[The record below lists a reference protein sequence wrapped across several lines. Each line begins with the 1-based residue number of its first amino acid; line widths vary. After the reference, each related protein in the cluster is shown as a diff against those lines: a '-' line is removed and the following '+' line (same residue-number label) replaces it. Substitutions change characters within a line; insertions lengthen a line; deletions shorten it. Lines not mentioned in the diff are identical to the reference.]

1 MGQIK
6 NIKLHIVTDIKLRPT
21 NYQHHDGKKQIC
33 CECRFESKEECYQ
46 RKRED
51 KSIKSPHIGALPSPQ
66 DIEVGAIGFVSS
78 EVDAEGGRMDQFSVI
93 SHPLTTE
100 SAMKK

>member
-21 NYQHHDGKKQIC
+21 NYQHHDGKKQIFCKC
-33 CECRFESKEECYQ
+33 CFESEEECCQ

-51 KSIKSPHIGALPSPQ
+51 KSVKSAYIGPFPSSE
-66 DIEVGAIGFVSS
+66 DLEVGTFGFVPSQVNKYMTNRLLQRRQMV
-78 EVDAEGGRMDQFSVI
+78 VDVI
-93 SHPLTTE
+93 H
-100 SAMKK
+100 